1 MNRRTGAII
10 TALLC
15 IATLTSCSGSLSEE
29 PTSSASPSDPDREA
43 QGLRIGAILART
55 GSFAELGA
63 AQIAGVQVALD
74 EINAGGGI
82 AGRDVEVAVMDASDA
97 QHPEVATSS
106 AQALIEDGA
115 PAIIGSSSSSV
126 TLEIIDEISAAG
138 IVMVS
143 PSDTFAVL
151 SGSSGLFFRVVPPD
165 TVHGGVL
172 GNAVISDGFS
182 NVAFLVAHDP
192 HAMGLRDA
200 AAATIYEAGGAMVSG
215 SPGQEFDAG
224 TTTFSPIV
232 ADALSSGPD
241 AVVVLASPD
250 QTREVLLALVA
261 AGQDMSKVYLADS
274 NVVNYGVGAGGLP
287 VGALTGAQGTL
298 PGQPP
303 PDEFTARM
311 SAVNP
316 DLTTISYGPEAY
328 DATMLISLAALEGDD
343 VDADTIRQHLGSVSG
358 AGGGTECSGWTQC
371 ARLIDEGERI
381 AYRSVSGAGPF
392 NAANDPSSALIGVY
406 QYNAENTHAVRRIEE
421 AETPLP

>member
-10 TALLC
+10 VALVC
-15 IATLTSCSGSLSEE
+15 IATLTSCSDSVSQ
-29 PTSSASPSDPDREA
+29 PPASSAPPSDSDLEA

-63 AQIAGVQVALD
+63 AQIAGVQVAID

-82 AGRDVEVAVMDASDA
+82 AGLDVEVAVKDASDA
-97 QHPEVATSS
+97 QNPDVAASS
-106 AQALIEDGA
+106 AQALIEDGV

-126 TLEIIDEISAAG
+126 SLEIIDEISAAG

-143 PSDTFAVL
+143 PSDTFAGL

-165 TVHGGVL
+165 TVHGDVL
-172 GNAVISDGFS
+172 GNVVISDGAS
-182 NVAFLVAHDP
+182 NVAFIVAHDP

-200 AAATIYEAGGAMVSG
+200 AAATIYDAGGQLVSG
-215 SPGQEFDAG
+215 NSGQEFDAG
-224 TTTFSPIV
+224 TTTFSAIV
-232 ADALSSGPD
+232 ADALSSGPE

-250 QTREVLLALVA
+250 RTREVLLALVA
-261 AGQDMSKVYLADS
+261 AGQNMSKVYLADS
-274 NVVNYGVGAGGLP
+274 NVVNYGVGAEGLP
-287 VGALTGAQGTL
+287 AGALTGAQGTL

-303 PDEFTARM
+303 PDEFAARM
-311 SAVNP
+311 SAVDP

-328 DATMLISLAALEGDD
+328 DATMLISLAALEGDG
-343 VDADTIRQHLGSVSG
+343 VDADTIRQHLSSVSG
-358 AGGGTECSGWTQC
+358 AAGGTECSGWTQC

-392 NAANDPSSALIGVY
+392 NAANDPSSAVIGIY
-406 QYNAENTHAVRRIEE
+406 QYNAENTPAGQRIEE
-421 AETPLP
+421 VEAPLP